1 MPDPALPHLTDW
13 GNFYVIIGS
22 AAAGLTG
29 LMFVVITLG
38 AQAQT
43 IGSEKGIRAFVTPT
57 VVHFCSALMIA
68 VYMSSPGQSPKSLGI
83 GTAVGGIAGLTYV
96 VWAMRAAHRL
106 REYEPVGSDWMW
118 HAAYPILAYLH
129 PHRRRGDVLHGAHD
143 RRALHARGRHDVSP
157 PYRHPQCL
165 GCRRVGRPILPTPE
179 PSREKES
186 RGSYWTRER
195 QVTRANANQLATY
208 G

>member
-68 VYMSSPGQSPKSLGI
+68 VYTSSPGQSPKSLGI

-129 PHRRRGDVLHGAHD
+129 PHRRRGDVLHGAP
-143 RRALHARGRHDVSP
+143 ARSTRSRPTRCFSSLP
-157 PYRHPQCL
+157 PSTMP
-165 GCRRVGRPILPTPE
+165 GMPP
-179 PSREKES
+179 
-186 RGSYWTRER
+186 RGSPYPPDA
-195 QVTRANANQLATY
+195 RAQQRKRKPRLILDP
-208 G
+208 